1 MRVLG
6 EDGEPQG
13 VFSLKEAMAK
23 AKEAG
28 LDLIEVVPHAK
39 PPVVK
44 LMSFDK
50 FRYVQDKEDKRR
62 KAASKTSAS
71 AIKQI
76 QVTARA
82 AEHDWTT
89 KIKQLDRFLEEGHPV
104 EVQMKLRGRE
114 KSPGMTGWVRERLD
128 TFLGMVSVEF
138 KVILPARPGG
148 RGVIMQIGKK

>member
-6 EDGEPQG
+6 EDGESIG
-13 VFSLKEAMAK
+13 VFSLKEAIAK
-23 AKEAG
+23 SNPAEG

-44 LMSFDK
+44 LMSYDK
-50 FRYVQDKEDKRR
+50 FRYLQDKEEKRL
-62 KAASKTSAS
+62 KQASKGS

-82 AEHDWTT
+82 AEHDWAT
-89 KIKQLDRFLEEGHPV
+89 KIKQLDSFLEEGHPV
-104 EVQMKLRGRE
+104 EIQMKLRGRE
-114 KSPGMTGWVRERLD
+114 KSPGMQGWVKERLD
-128 TFLGMVSVEF
+128 TFLGMISVEF
-138 KVILPARPGG
+138 KVIMPVRPGG